1 MRRASFP
8 RLLALIAVVGCLPL
22 ALLCYLSLGAP
33 PALAQA
39 FEVGDGVRVAAGLSR
54 RVNVRSEPMVRAGNV
69 VAGASGGDLLR
80 VVELVD
86 QGTYTW
92 YRVETLENA
101 PIDYQGWIRGDLLS
115 PAQLPEAARVEAP
128 AETERQ
134 PPVETERRLPAE
146 VPVGAPTAAPAD
158 DDAQPAP
165 LPLGQRTDWSRDL
178 LKLYPAIEGCTS
190 IGSAPPFTVLRATLR
205 GRDLAEVI
213 VSDSAGR
220 RWDCVIKAS
229 GGTPMR
235 YDPFSGLGL
244 LHGGLGD
251 EPWCRPG
258 PTQPPLDP
266 ECYRLERIQHPESGA
281 QLGWLYYRTCE

>member
-8 RLLALIAVVGCLPL
+8 RLFALIAVAGCLPVAL
-22 ALLCYLSLGAP
+22 ACYLSLGAP
-33 PALAQA
+33 AALAQA

-80 VVELVD
+80 VVELAD

-115 PAQLPEAARVEAP
+115 PAQLPETARDEAP
-128 AETERQ
+128 AETDTQ
-134 PPVETERRLPAE
+134 PPVEM
-146 VPVGAPTAAPAD
+146 PVAAPTTAPA

-220 RWDCVIKAS
+220 RWDCVIKAN
-229 GGTPMR
+229 GGTPIR
-235 YDPFSGLGL
+235 YDPLSGLGFL
-244 LHGGLGD
+244 QGGMGNQPLF
-251 EPWCRPG
+251 RPG
-258 PTQPPLDP
+258 EAEPRLDP
-266 ECYRLERIQHPESGA
+266 ECYRLERIQNPESGV